1 ISRYTQV
8 KFVIDDD
15 RIIDTRIAGYFR
27 VGDINGLLAALE
39 NSFDIQS
46 YQDAEQ
52 NIHLHRADSSI

>member
-1 ISRYTQV
+1 M
-8 KFVIDDD
+8 IDDD